1 MKISK
6 NDEFSVPK
14 TYQLAISDYE
24 TLKKSIKIV
33 ILNGVVGIMTLLQ
46 KLILANIFGPFFRQ
60 FNLREFLELL
70 NWRNVLL
77 VNAFPY
83 QAYCIVYSI

>member
-1 MKISK
+1 
-6 NDEFSVPK
+6 
-14 TYQLAISDYE
+14 
-24 TLKKSIKIV
+24 
-33 ILNGVVGIMTLLQ
+33 MTLLQ

-83 QAYCIVYSI
+83 QAYCIVYSK